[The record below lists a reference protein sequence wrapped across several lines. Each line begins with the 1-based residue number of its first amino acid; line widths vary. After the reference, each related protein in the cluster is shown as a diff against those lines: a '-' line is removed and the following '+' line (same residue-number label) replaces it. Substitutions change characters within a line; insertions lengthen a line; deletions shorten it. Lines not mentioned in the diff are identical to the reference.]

1 MKVWWEKSGPAA
13 AAAQI
18 TVAVSKDE
26 LTYMAWKGILAS
38 EGKAKRESQSE
49 CTLLVHHLVEV
60 VVCSTY

>member
-13 AAAQI
+13 AAAEQI
-18 TVAVSKDE
+18 TVAVSEDE

-49 CTLLVHHLVEV
+49 CTLLVHYLVEV
-60 VVCSTY
+60 VEYA